1 MTRAKA
7 IQAFCFGC
15 AGDSHKEVTLCV
27 IPDCPLY
34 PYRFGSSP
42 EAKGYKLRM
51 KLAKERWPDEY
62 LAIMPATK
70 SSSSKTATLAGND
83 D

>member
-7 IQAFCFGC
+7 IQAHCFGC
-15 AGDSHKEVTLCV
+15 SGDSYKEVTLCV

-34 PYRFGSSP
+34 PYRFGDSP
-42 EAKGYKLRM
+42 GSKGYKARM

-62 LAIMPATK
+62 LEFVPSAK
-70 SSSSKTATLAGND
+70 SVSKKTATLVGND

>member
-34 PYRFGSSP
+34 PYRFGDSP
-42 EAKGYKLRM
+42 KSKSYKERM
-51 KLAKERWPDEY
+51 RLAKTRWPDDYKES
-62 LAIMPATK
+62 MP
-70 SSSSKTATLAGND
+70 SLPLQGQ
-83 D
+83 